1 VGLEVA
7 MRSLTR
13 KRLWLAVFAVV
24 VASGA
29 MGSAQNLPLRDYAPA
44 SMLKV
49 PAHTVAVAKFPAID
63 FHNHINNA
71 SPEQLLPVM
80 EATNLAM
87 IVNFTGGFGETL
99 RAQVAKFAPH
109 RDRFLVFANID
120 WSQIDRPDFGRWAAD
135 ALEADVKAGAR
146 GLKIFKNLGLTVKDG
161 AGRLIAIDDPRLD
174 PIWDRAGTLGIPV
187 AIHTSDPD
195 AFFLPLD
202 RFNER
207 YEELQAHPDWSFAAP
222 PYPPK
227 ATLLA
232 QRNRII
238 ARHPKTTFVALHVAN
253 HPEDL
258 AEVSGWLDQYPN
270 MNVEIGARLNELGRQ
285 PYSARAFFLKYAD
298 RILFGTDSTPREPTY
313 RTYFRFLE
321 TYDEHFDYFT
331 SQTQGRW
338 KIYGIGLPDEV
349 LEKVYRANA
358 RRILR
363 IG

>member
-1 VGLEVA
+1 
-7 MRSLTR
+7 MWLTG
-13 KRLWLAVFAVV
+13 AVV
-24 VASGA
+24 IAGGA
-29 MGSAQNLPLRDYAPA
+29 LGSAQNLTLREYSPA

-49 PAHTVAVAKFPAID
+49 PAHTVATARFAAID
-63 FHNHINNA
+63 FHNHINN
-71 SPEQLLPVM
+71 STPEQLLPVM
-80 EATNLAM
+80 DATNLTM

-99 RAQVAKFAPH
+99 RAQVARFAPH

-120 WSQIDRPDFGRWAAD
+120 WSQIDRPDFGTWAAD

-146 GLKIFKNLGLTVKDG
+146 GLKIFKSLGLTVKDA
-161 AGRLIAIDDPRLD
+161 AGRLVAIDDPRLD
-174 PIWDRAGTLGIPV
+174 PIWARAGALGIPV

-195 AFFLPLD
+195 AFFLPVD

-227 ATLLA
+227 AALLA

-258 AEVSGWLDQYPN
+258 AEVSRWLDQYPN

-298 RILFGTDSTPREPTY
+298 RILFGTDSTPRDTTY

-321 TYDEHFDYFT
+321 TFDEHFDYFT

-338 KIYGIGLPDEV
+338 KIYGIGLPDAV
-349 LEKVYRANA
+349 LEKVYRTNA
-358 RRILR
+358 RRILSLK
-363 IG
+363 